1 MQKTVLDEV
10 YDLLKNIGAVDNE
23 SEFST
28 DRLALSECYMRTLRF
43 KQANPSVG
51 TLAIC
56 ASKLQHYASCMT
68 APDAHAKLGK
78 QFIKL
83 GEQCHTQINTDA
95 KRWWE
100 RELRV

>member
-10 YDLLKNIGAVDNE
+10 FELLKQIGAVSSE
-23 SEFST
+23 SEFSR
-28 DRLALSECYMRTLRF
+28 DWLARSECYMRTLRF
-43 KQANPSVG
+43 KQANPSVV

-56 ASKLQHYASCMT
+56 ASKLQHYTSCMT
-68 APDAHAKLGK
+68 VTDAHAKLGK

-83 GEQCHTQINTDA
+83 SQHCHTQINMDA
-95 KRWWE
+95 KGWWE